1 MNIAWNMRLKMFFA
15 TLVINV
21 IGIILAMILFYYYAI
36 EYFYSE
42 YAASLYERIY
52 IGAKN
57 ADLGFQKIYRM
68 TLDISFDTQTIEL
81 INNEDFTQLATRL
94 REYREKN
101 FLADDIYCFVPA
113 KKILVRSEE
122 YNSVQTL
129 DDTTAIAWPKI
140 MIKKLTTVFPESVS
154 RTSKNVCG
162 FITATRA
169 KLSARVTAKLLRKFQ
184 SFCLLR

>member
-1 MNIAWNMRLKMFFA
+1 MFFA

-21 IGIILAMILFYYYAI
+21 IGIILAMVLFYHYAI

-68 TLDISFDTQTIEL
+68 TLDISFDVQTSEL

-94 REYREKN
+94 REYREKS
-101 FLADDIYCFVPA
+101 FLADDIYCFVPT
-113 KKILVRSEE
+113 KKS
-122 YNSVQTL
+122 
-129 DDTTAIAWPKI
+129 
-140 MIKKLTTVFPESVS
+140 
-154 RTSKNVCG
+154 
-162 FITATRA
+162 
-169 KLSARVTAKLLRKFQ
+169 
-184 SFCLLR
+184 